1 MSVDLKRIQKSE
13 LSSVLRDFWVN
24 THSERGEMKSA
35 ATIMESRKNRSI
47 ALSNVT
53 PLQPQRNNAQ
63 MQMARKR
70 PREIDGDIY
79 H

>member
-1 MSVDLKRIQKSE
+1 MSVDLKHIQKSE

-35 ATIMESRKNRSI
+35 ATMESRKNRSA

-63 MQMARKR
+63 MQMASKR
-70 PREIDGDIY
+70 PREIDGDI
-79 H
+79 